1 MQKVLSDYK
10 NQEKLLNYSKDN
22 LLQSFYKINF
32 IYWLIMAINFE
43 QRDVIV
49 LSVRH
54 YYITTKIIIK
64 KIQIIVVSH
73 FNDVTSYS
81 LVYV

>member
-10 NQEKLLNYSKDN
+10 NQEKLLNYSKEN
-22 LLQSFYKINF
+22 LLQNFYKINF
-32 IYWLIMAINFE
+32 IYWLIIAINFE

-64 KIQIIVVSH
+64 KNSDNCVFS
-73 FNDVTSYS
+73 F
-81 LVYV
+81 

>member
-10 NQEKLLNYSKDN
+10 NQEKLLNYSKEN
-22 LLQSFYKINF
+22 LLQNVYKTNF
-32 IYWLIMAINFE
+32 IYWLIIAINFE

-64 KIQIIVVSH
+64 KNSDNCVFS
-73 FNDVTSYS
+73 F
-81 LVYV
+81 